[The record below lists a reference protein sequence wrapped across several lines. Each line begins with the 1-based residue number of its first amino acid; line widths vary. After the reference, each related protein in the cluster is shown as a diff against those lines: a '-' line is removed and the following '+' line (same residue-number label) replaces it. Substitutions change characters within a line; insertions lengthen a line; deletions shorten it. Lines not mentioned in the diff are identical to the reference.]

1 MPQRITVIG
10 IFIATYNLPYTLA
23 NHVMNRV
30 WNKKWI
36 SIIRNTIVFTPGYKF
51 KDMLKKASIQKLVTG
66 SEIVDNGNTPTPP
79 NPDGGGDGG
88 DEEAPDPTV

>member
-1 MPQRITVIG
+1 MGDFGQFRPG
-10 IFIATYNLPYTLA
+10 ISSESQETEAAVDSDTIR
-23 NHVMNRV
+23 RV
-30 WNKKWI
+30 K
-36 SIIRNTIVFTPGYKF
+36 IVFTPGYKF

-66 SEIVDNGNTPTPP
+66 SEIVDNGNAPTPP

>member
-1 MPQRITVIG
+1 MDSDTIR
-10 IFIATYNLPYTLA
+10 
-23 NHVMNRV
+23 RV
-30 WNKKWI
+30 K
-36 SIIRNTIVFTPGYKF
+36 IVFTPGYKF

-79 NPDGGGDGG
+79 NPDGGDDGG